1 MFENVSEKTICWMS
15 HNDYIAKEAPGF
27 DIIAHT
33 SDCPVAAVQ
42 NTEKNLYAVQ
52 FHPEVLHTQEGK
64 KMPVSYTHLIISQVI
79 GMPAFCG
86 IFSISEDRR
95 G

>member
-1 MFENVSEKTICWMS
+1 MWEWRSV
-15 HNDYIAKEAPGF
+15 YRLRARP
-27 DIIAHT
+27 DIIIL
-33 SDCPVAAVQ
+33 
-42 NTEKNLYAVQ
+42 NIINK
-52 FHPEVLHTQEGK
+52 
-64 KMPVSYTHLIISQVI
+64 IISQVI